1 MLASENSVCEGL
13 SVTKKGEGEKR
24 EGGTWKT
31 AKKKIKNKK
40 KGTGQLEK
48 EERRRRK

>member
-24 EGGTWKT
+24 EERGKQQ
-31 AKKKIKNKK
+31 KKIKNEK